1 MLDKLDA
8 LINNRATFFVPLF
21 SGPIENRPAM
31 YDDLHDTTL
40 RFTVWQFVRLMVHLE
55 DRQNAKPGPHPDE
68 TALLNAW
75 ADIWSPLDQD
85 LARLAESDTDA
96 YSDMMMD
103 QDVVIEEATPA
114 QVLTTKA
121 ALEAVI
127 KEMDKAIKRGGEAA
141 LLDSL
146 TFERRELGQLI
157 RKLGRQLH
165 D

>member
-1 MLDKLDA
+1 
-8 LINNRATFFVPLF
+8 
-21 SGPIENRPAM
+21 M
-31 YDDLHDTTL
+31 YDNMHDTKL

-55 DRQNAKPGPHPDE
+55 DRQTAKSGPRPDE
-68 TALLNAW
+68 TALLKAW

-103 QDVVIEEATPA
+103 QDVVIEDATPA
-114 QVLTTKA
+114 EVLTAKA

-127 KEMDKAIKRGGEAA
+127 KEMDLAIKRGGETA

-146 TFERRELGQLI
+146 SFERRELGQLT

>member
-1 MLDKLDA
+1 
-8 LINNRATFFVPLF
+8 
-21 SGPIENRPAM
+21 M
-31 YDDLHDTTL
+31 YDDMHDTKL

-55 DRQNAKPGPHPDE
+55 DRQIAKPGPRPEE
-68 TALLNAW
+68 TALLDAW
-75 ADIWSPLDQD
+75 AEIWSPLDQD

-114 QVLTTKA
+114 QVLAAKA

-127 KEMDKAIKRGGEAA
+127 KEMDLALKRGGDTA
-141 LLDSL
+141 LLESL
-146 TFERRELGQLI
+146 AFERRELGQLV

>member
-1 MLDKLDA
+1 MRDDRTDPKP
-8 LINNRATFFVPLF
+8 NP
-21 SGPIENRPAM
+21 GPGAQ
-31 YDDLHDTTL
+31 L

-55 DRQNAKPGPHPDE
+55 DRQTAKSGPRPE
-68 TALLNAW
+68 EAALLKAW
-75 ADIWSPLDQD
+75 AAIWSPLDQD

-103 QDVVIEEATPA
+103 QDVVIEDATPA
-114 QVLTTKA
+114 EVLTAKA
-121 ALEAVI
+121 ALEAVV
-127 KEMDKAIKRGGEAA
+127 KEMDLAIKRGGETA

-146 TFERRELGQLI
+146 NFERRELGQLT

>member
-1 MLDKLDA
+1 
-8 LINNRATFFVPLF
+8 
-21 SGPIENRPAM
+21 M
-31 YDDLHDTTL
+31 YDDMHDTKL

-55 DRQNAKPGPHPDE
+55 DRQTAKPGPRAEE

-75 ADIWSPLDQD
+75 ADIWAPLDQD

-114 QVLTTKA
+114 EMLTAKA

-127 KEMDKAIKRGGEAA
+127 QEMDLAIKRGSEPS

-146 TFERRELGQLI
+146 TFERRELGQLV
-157 RKLGRQLH
+157 RKLGRQLY